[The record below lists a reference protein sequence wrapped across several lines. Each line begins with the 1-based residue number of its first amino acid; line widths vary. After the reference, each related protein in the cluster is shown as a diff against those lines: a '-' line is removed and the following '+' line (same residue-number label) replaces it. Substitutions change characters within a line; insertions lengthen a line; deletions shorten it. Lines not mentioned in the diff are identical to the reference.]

1 MLIKSKSLIKP
12 LNDKEIEEIFKK
24 SYKYRCSSIEEKLPF
39 INCDNCKFK
48 FKEGKLKAGNILVSN
63 LGKMKHLSNTER
75 GIACLLGTVFD
86 GEVVTINEI
95 AMHAKMDYRTVKKA
109 IEGLQENGFKVSLKK

>member
-1 MLIKSKSLIKP
+1 MLTKNKSLTKP

-24 SYKYRCSSIEEKLPF
+24 SYKYKCSSIGEKLPF
-39 INCDNCKFK
+39 VNCDNCKFK
-48 FKEGKLKAGNILVSN
+48 FKGGKLKAGNILVRN
-63 LGKMKHLSNTER
+63 LSKIKHISNTER

-95 AMHAKMDYRTVKKA
+95 AMCANMDYRVVKKA
-109 IEGLQENGFKVSLKK
+109 VEGLQEGGFKVNLKN